1 MENAIRQLED
11 ATRLVSE
18 LNMFSKNESFEEIA
32 TTDLMYVQ
40 LHCISI
46 LTIQVGNITT
56 VLILFLYAWF
66 EESKMINWVG

>member
-32 TTDLMYVQ
+32 TADLMYVQ

-46 LTIQVGNITT
+46 LTIHVGNITT